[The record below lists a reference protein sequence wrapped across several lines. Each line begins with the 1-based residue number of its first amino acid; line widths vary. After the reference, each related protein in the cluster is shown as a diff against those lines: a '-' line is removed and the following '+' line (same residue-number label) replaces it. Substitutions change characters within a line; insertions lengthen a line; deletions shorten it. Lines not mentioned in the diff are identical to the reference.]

1 MEVREEGAVFAAPSG
16 QEVSCSLLLR
26 RCPWVSCLS
35 VIVSHFPLSF

>member
-1 MEVREEGAVFAAPSG
+1 MEVRKEGAIFAAPSG
-16 QEVSCSLLLR
+16 QKVIYSLLIR